1 MVMLVNMSCCNLC
14 AMHVYAALARCDMM
28 DTRRGPCAGTLAALI
43 MACAGH
49 AEEAAASCWSCAMDG
64 GGAPGLLC
72 IYSPDIMKHVVFC
85 VFFCMLE
92 RIKARGRSELIS

>member
-43 MACAGH
+43 IACNDRSQAMQRRLQPPAGH
-49 AEEAAASCWSCAMDG
+49 ARWMEEVPRPPVYLFARYHEACG
-64 GGAPGLLC
+64 FLR
-72 IYSPDIMKHVVFC
+72 
-85 VFFCMLE
+85 FFLYVRE
-92 RIKARGRSELIS
+92 N